1 MYNAL
6 YSTLASYIAKIN
18 VREHRKGNQE
28 WIVQKHKTKNK
39 QNKKTQSRMDSP
51 ETQDE
56 EQTKQKTQSRMDSP
70 ETQDQEQTKQKNNNQ
85 EWIVQ
90 KHKTKNK
97 QNKKTQSRMDS
108 PETQDE
114 EQTKQKNTIKNG

>member
-6 YSTLASYIAKIN
+6 YSTLASYIAKIK

-39 QNKKTQSRMDSP
+39 QNKKH
-51 ETQDE
+51 
-56 EQTKQKTQSRMDSP
+56 
-70 ETQDQEQTKQKNNNQ
+70 NQ

-97 QNKKTQSRMDS
+97 QNKKTQHNMC
-108 PETQDE
+108 
-114 EQTKQKNTIKNG
+114 